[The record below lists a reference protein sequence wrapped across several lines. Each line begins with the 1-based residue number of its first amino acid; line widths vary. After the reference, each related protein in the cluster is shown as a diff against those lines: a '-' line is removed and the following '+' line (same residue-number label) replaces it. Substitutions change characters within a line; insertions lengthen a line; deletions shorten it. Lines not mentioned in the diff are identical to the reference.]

1 MATTKKPHKG
11 KDLALLQKMTEPL
24 SVLVVKKKGTSEQPV
39 ALPGKDGR
47 PLGTGW
53 ERDDVL
59 ELERF
64 VLNQEGGGFYE
75 GKVTDANGVTMEWP
89 FGWDPRSIPEKV
101 SPHDQPY
108 ASQPPAAAPPA
119 PGQPIPLAPNPLAA
133 SAPLGSG
140 QSWLSQQMMP
150 SYPYAPPQGA
160 QAVQAGQ
167 MPLGW
172 PGGLPGMSS
181 PFGPSPWWQSMSGG
195 ASTPING
202 GESERMR
209 QLEERLAAAERESL
223 KKEYDAALERQRNE
237 SAAQLSALK
246 DELRRISEAKPTGPD
261 PEVVRMREETD
272 RLRREK
278 EIGDLRQGFQEQI
291 NLLRGALEKLATNPG
306 ESDAIK
312 QIRDEQRRTEERLER
327 ERMEQRHRD
336 ELREIRDQ
344 MNKGPDPMLTYLT
357 ENSRQQTETAREIA
371 RSQKE
376 SMERVTQQMVSPV
389 QMMEM
394 IQKQSGGVDGLVKSI
409 IGSFGGAF
417 ETYRMMMES
426 LVQMQGGGQSPAQ
439 AMLQQGMD
447 RFSDI
452 ANQYLAYQRDKAV
465 HEAQAKAASA
475 KAQAKTA
482 DAVRAQTEYASRRPP
497 QGYDEGLAS
506 PGPSPEAQAEAVAD
520 DGANGQSG
528 EAQPAE
534 VIDINDRRPP
544 TEEEMFGPALESVQH
559 LRQGVADGK
568 MRPDQ
573 AVAAIIQGVAVCEQQ
588 GLQIPAFSLFAEGRF
603 ADLMDAL
610 LPQAP
615 QQFRDACVGIL
626 YAQFEEMQ
634 QMMADEGDEDDDQPE
649 GP

>member
-1 MATTKKPHKG
+1 MATSKKPHKG

-24 SVLVVKKKGTSEQPV
+24 SVLVIKKKGTSEQPV

-53 ERDDVL
+53 GRDDVL

-108 ASQPPAAAPPA
+108 ASQPTPTAPPA

-150 SYPYAPPQGA
+150 SYPYAPPQAA
-160 QAVQAGQ
+160 QAAQAGQ

-172 PGGLPGMSS
+172 PGMSS
-181 PFGPSPWWQSMSGG
+181 PFGPMPGAPWWQNMSGG
-195 ASTPING
+195 ASTPIGNG
-202 GESERMR
+202 ENTRMR
-209 QLEERLAAAERESL
+209 QLEERLAAAERENI
-223 KKEYDAALERQRNE
+223 KKEYLAELERQRAE
-237 SAAQLSALK
+237 SATQINALR
-246 DELRRISEAKPTGPD
+246 DELRRIGEAKPTGPD
-261 PEVVRMREETD
+261 PEVVRIREENE
-272 RLRREK
+272 RIRREK
-278 EIGDLRQGFQEQI
+278 ELGDLRQGFQEQI
-291 NLLRGALEKLATNPG
+291 NLLRGALEKLATQPG

-312 QIRDEQRRTEERLER
+312 QLREEQRRAEERHER
-327 ERMEQRHRD
+327 ERQDQRHRD
-336 ELREIRDQ
+336 ELRELKAE

-357 ENSRQQTETAREIA
+357 EQSRQQTETAREIA

-447 RFSDI
+447 RVSDI
-452 ANQYLAYQRDKAV
+452 ANQYLAFQRDKAV
-465 HEAQAKAASA
+465 HEARAKAAA
-475 KAQAKTA
+475 AQAQAKTA
-482 DAVRAQTEYASRRPP
+482 EAVREQARRGSHAVS
-497 QGYDEGLAS
+497 QGYDSGLAA
-506 PGPSPEAQAEAVAD
+506 PGPSDESQAEASE
-520 DGANGQSG
+520 DGGQNGQSG
-528 EAQPAE
+528 EAQAAE

-559 LRQGVADGK
+559 LRQGVEDGK

-610 LPQAP
+610 LPEAT
-615 QQFRDACVGIL
+615 QQFRDACTNIL
-626 YAQFEEMQ
+626 YTQFAEMQ
-634 QMMADEGDEDDDQPE
+634 QMMEDEGEGDDDQPE